1 MSKEKKDNPPAG
13 GKKLEFEKLQKQCND
28 YLDGWKRALADYENF
43 KKQSEKEK
51 QEFIKFANANLI
63 ISLIPVYN
71 NLKLALKHSPNN
83 DWSKGVEHIQKQFKQ
98 VLSDY
103 QVEEILPKV
112 GDEFDINLHEA
123 IESQETRNPEKL
135 RNGAGKKQETKDI
148 NKISKIISCGYK
160 LNGKVFV
167 PAKVIVK

>member
-1 MSKEKKDNPPAG
+1 MTKKSNI
-13 GKKLEFEKLQKQCND
+13 KEFEKLQKQCND

-51 QEFIKFANANLI
+51 QEFVKFANTNLI
-63 ISLIPVYN
+63 MSLIPVYN

-123 IESQETRNPEKL
+123 IKEIEKL
-135 RNGAGKKQETKDI
+135 RDKNNI